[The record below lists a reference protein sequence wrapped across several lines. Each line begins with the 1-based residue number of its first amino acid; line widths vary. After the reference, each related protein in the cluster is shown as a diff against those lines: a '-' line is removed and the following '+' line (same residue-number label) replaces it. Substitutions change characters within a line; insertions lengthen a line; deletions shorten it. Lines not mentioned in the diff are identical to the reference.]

1 MLKLKL
7 QYFGHLMWRTDSF
20 GKTLM
25 LGKIRGGRRED
36 RWWDG
41 WIASLTQWTWVWV
54 CFKSW
59 WWTGEP
65 GVLQS
70 MGSQRIGH
78 DWPAELNWTEG
89 QPPPWSYKKIIL
101 TSFQI
106 SMSPE
111 LPRSTMQ
118 RNSYSLTIMG
128 HQIHKDSSKELHFGG
143 ITSLFFYAKTLNF
156 FLIQRS
162 RTSCHSLNI
171 LVHSLNMQR
180 LTFQRHHSLN
190 YIRLYN

>member
-1 MLKLKL
+1 MKNWLIWKDPGAWEWLKV
-7 QYFGHLMWRTDSF
+7 
-20 GKTLM
+20 
-25 LGKIRGGRRED
+25 RGDRDDRE
-36 RWWDG
+36 WDG
-41 WIASLTQWTWVWV
+41 WKTSPTQWTWVWV
-54 CFKSW
+54 SSGSW

-143 ITSLFFYAKTLNF
+143 ITSLFSWEIYFGGITSLFFYAKTLNF

-162 RTSCHSLNI
+162 RTSSVI
-171 LVHSLNMQR
+171 PW
-180 LTFQRHHSLN
+180 TF
-190 YIRLYN
+190 